1 MHLRPPAIDPG
12 VTSFL
17 WGLFFCLLTW
27 VGGRWALGFNGAISF
42 IVGIV
47 VALGTFLYVRI
58 YGEDEP
64 SRPA

>member
-1 MHLRPPAIDPG
+1 MHLRPPAIDHG

-17 WGLFFCLLTW
+17 WGLFFGLFIW
-27 VGGRWALGFNGAISF
+27 IVGGALGFNSAVAF

-47 VALGTFLYVRI
+47 VALGSFLYVRV

-64 SRPA
+64 GRPA